1 MFFAEDGDLA
11 PRIEVEDNNN
21 PLTAYRYAPLA
32 ALETAPTAETGII
45 ATAVPRNAREVTG
58 RQCLSSHLSV
68 METTIYRTAAH
79 CETVAASAQM
89 TLLRRANDSWNRA
102 RTQPILHVVPR

>member
-1 MFFAEDGDLA
+1 MFFAEDGDLWHG
-11 PRIEVEDNNN
+11 RIEVEDNNYS
-21 PLTAYRYAPLA
+21 LTAYRYAPLA
-32 ALETAPTAETGII
+32 ALETAPSTPAETGVI

-68 METTIYRTAAH
+68 METTIYRTPAH

-89 TLLRRANDSWNRA
+89 TLLRRANDS
-102 RTQPILHVVPR
+102 